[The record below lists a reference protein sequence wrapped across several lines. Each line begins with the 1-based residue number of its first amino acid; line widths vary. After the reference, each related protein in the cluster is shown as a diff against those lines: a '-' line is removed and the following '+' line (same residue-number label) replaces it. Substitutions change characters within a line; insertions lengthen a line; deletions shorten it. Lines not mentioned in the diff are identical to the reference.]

1 MLTINGILL
10 RGLNVNDALHH
21 LKSPE
26 KLVRIVLVKQRTLP
40 GQSSTPAPGTA
51 SSSSQHHLYQST
63 VYQNPKQL
71 FNGSGGRRSP
81 GPLISSTDN
90 IFSNVDSST
99 HHYFHQPNLNNHCHH
114 SGEID
119 LDKMATMHTTVISD
133 NNNNKSSKK
142 ITSNNSANTV
152 QSSTLTRSTSA
163 PSKSKKSLGARL
175 ASLLNRKKTNQT
187 LPSSLSTTSISTE
200 LSTNNN
206 NGEGNYDYVRSAK
219 IRSRSI
225 GNMSSSISVP
235 SGLGPNSA
243 DANCVNTNLA
253 TNFANSVNICNN
265 TNHSNGSINLVNSNL
280 NGNNANRIIYP
291 ETNAC
296 TLRYISLNNVA
307 GNSIY
312 GQYTGTN
319 GLVTTATNCL
329 NSNNN
334 GQQQQQ
340 QAAYGSFGGGSNS
353 STSSADQGQYS
364 QLPRPHQDRLYNPY
378 VAFKQQQLQ
387 VQVNNRTSSIIE
399 NGSVSPLSNALCT
412 LPRTNKPK
420 QLNLSQLQ
428 PQHSSNTNNDQ
439 VDAGEKS
446 IASKES
452 NISYAES
459 LLSPTLVQPMVFPA
473 IQENSLEDSPNN
485 NNNTNNN
492 GNKSRLYVKL
502 NQKTNE
508 NNGHYGGSSSKHSM
522 TLNPK
527 ILSAEQPN
535 CAAGSHFLNVNQIEL
550 TFRKGPNCK
559 ALGFSIVGGI
569 DSPRGEMAIFV
580 KTVFPEGQAAESGQL
595 IEGNFLL
602 CCAANNN

>member
-40 GQSSTPAPGTA
+40 GQTSTPAPGTA
-51 SSSSQHHLYQST
+51 SSTQHQIYHST
-63 VYQNPKQL
+63 IYQNPKQL
-71 FNGSGGRRSP
+71 FNGNGGRRSP

-99 HHYFHQPNLNNHCHH
+99 HHYFTHHQQNLNNHCHH

-119 LDKMATMHTTVISD
+119 LDKMATMHTTITSD

-142 ITSNNSANTV
+142 NTSNNSANSV

-206 NGEGNYDYVRSAK
+206 NNSEGNYDYVRSSK
-219 IRSRSI
+219 VRSRSI

-243 DANCVNTNLA
+243 DRVNTNLA
-253 TNFANSVNICNN
+253 ANFSNSVTISNN
-265 TNHSNGSINLVNSNL
+265 TNHSNGSINLVNSSH
-280 NGNNANRIIYP
+280 NGTSGSRIIYP

-319 GLVTTATNCL
+319 GLVTTANNCL
-329 NSNNN
+329 NPNNN
-334 GQQQQQ
+334 NNSQQQP
-340 QAAYGSFGGGSNS
+340 AYGSVGGGSNS

-387 VQVNNRTSSIIE
+387 VQVNNNRTSSIIE

-420 QLNLSQLQ
+420 QLNLGQLQ
-428 PQHSSNTNNDQ
+428 SQHLANTNNDQ

-446 IASKES
+446 IANKES
-452 NISYAES
+452 SISYAES
-459 LLSPTLVQPMVFPA
+459 LLSPSLPQSMAFPA
-473 IQENSLEDSPNN
+473 IQENSLEDGHNN
-485 NNNTNNN
+485 NNNN

-508 NNGHYGGSSSKHSM
+508 NNGHYGSGKHSM

-535 CAAGSHFLNVNQIEL
+535 CGAGSHFLNVNQIEL

-595 IEGNFLL
+595 IEGNIILPVL
-602 CCAANNN
+602 SCQTIINN